1 MSQLEEVKGTI
12 RSSRL
17 SIEAHRREREENLQ
31 AINRAYADARRMEE
45 KTAAAQAL
53 VRSLSIDRTNLAMEQ
68 AAVQSRLRGI
78 EGRLAEGQA
87 GTASAQTEL
96 FALLESLEEQTS
108 ARAELLRQQ
117 DRLIEQSRARTRER
131 ERLAAR
137 RVEIEASVAADRAA
151 LEETRT
157 AGTAH
162 AEERRRVEAALSKS
176 ERALLEQRSAFERL
190 RQAQRANEQA
200 LMRCEAQQQVHGD
213 AGGRALEAVLGMDGV
228 HGTIASLGRVPPE
241 YMEALNTAAGSRLNN
256 VVVDNDEVASQAIAY
271 LKETRAGRLTFLP
284 LNRLREVPRPPV
296 SGDGIVDYAV
306 DLVRFDPQY
315 ERAFGLVFGGT
326 LVLKTLAQARRL
338 LGRHRMVT
346 LEGEL
351 LEKTGAMTGGFQKR
365 SARGFAASVED
376 EVRRLLAA
384 IAGQEAEASG
394 LDESIRRLTA
404 ESESL
409 RAARARADQEAARC
423 GVLVEEYERRIQAMA
438 VEEAE
443 LVRTEGELGEE
454 GAASVGERAE
464 IEQALGALQDRIGGA
479 NRRVASLRKE
489 LEETE
494 IPVLTDQRERAR
506 SELDEV
512 ERRLRNKESDIAD
525 TQRERVYF
533 TRRIEELAA
542 ERERL
547 EAKNRQLDVE
557 TSRFEAQIATGEE
570 EIRGLE
576 ARQQTFSAS
585 SRTCGAGGPSC
596 RRPFSTWNGP
606 CSSSRPGW
614 SGSGSRS
621 MSASSAARPWMRSAR
636 RSGSGRRGRTT
647 TMTLAEID
655 EGIAATE
662 FALRRLGAVNM
673 LAVEEFDR
681 VGARVTERTEMVGV
695 LARERET
702 LLERIAHFETQKLE
716 AFRTAF
722 AAINENFSRIFATL
736 TSGNGRLVLECE
748 EDPFDGGLTF
758 AVQPRDKAVHLLSSL
773 SGGEK
778 SLTTLAFIFSIQ
790 QYLPAPFYAFDEVDM
805 SLDGSNVERIAS
817 MIRTIASES
826 QFIIVSLRKPMIDSA
841 DRIVGVT
848 VRPDK
853 STLVTGVRTGD

>member
-1 MSQLEEVKGTI
+1 
-12 RSSRL
+12 
-17 SIEAHRREREENLQ
+17 
-31 AINRAYADARRMEE
+31 MEE

-68 AAVQSRLRGI
+68 AAVQARLRGI

-96 FALLESLEEQTS
+96 FALLESLEEQT
-108 ARAELLRQQ
+108 AGRAELLRQQ

-137 RVEIEASVAADRAA
+137 RIEIEASVAADRAA

-176 ERALLEQRSAFERL
+176 ERTLLEQRSTFDRL

-271 LKETRAGRLTFLP
+271 LKETRSGRLTFLP

-315 ERAFGLVFGGT
+315 ELAFGLVFGGT

-464 IEQALGALQDRIGGA
+464 IEQALGALQDR
-479 NRRVASLRKE
+479 
-489 LEETE
+489 
-494 IPVLTDQRERAR
+494 DRAGQ
-506 SELDEV
+506 SP
-512 ERRLRNKESDIAD
+512 
-525 TQRERVYF
+525 
-533 TRRIEELAA
+533 
-542 ERERL
+542 
-547 EAKNRQLDVE
+547 
-557 TSRFEAQIATGEE
+557 
-570 EIRGLE
+570 RGLAQE
-576 ARQQTFSAS
+576 GTRGD
-585 SRTCGAGGPSC
+585 RDPGPH
-596 RRPFSTWNGP
+596 RP
-606 CSSSRPGW
+606 
-614 SGSGSRS
+614 
-621 MSASSAARPWMRSAR
+621 A
-636 RSGSGRRGRTT
+636 
-647 TMTLAEID
+647 
-655 EGIAATE
+655 
-662 FALRRLGAVNM
+662 
-673 LAVEEFDR
+673 
-681 VGARVTERTEMVGV
+681 
-695 LARERET
+695 
-702 LLERIAHFETQKLE
+702 
-716 AFRTAF
+716 
-722 AAINENFSRIFATL
+722 
-736 TSGNGRLVLECE
+736 
-748 EDPFDGGLTF
+748 
-758 AVQPRDKAVHLLSSL
+758 
-773 SGGEK
+773 
-778 SLTTLAFIFSIQ
+778 
-790 QYLPAPFYAFDEVDM
+790 
-805 SLDGSNVERIAS
+805 
-817 MIRTIASES
+817 
-826 QFIIVSLRKPMIDSA
+826 
-841 DRIVGVT
+841 
-848 VRPDK
+848 
-853 STLVTGVRTGD
+853 